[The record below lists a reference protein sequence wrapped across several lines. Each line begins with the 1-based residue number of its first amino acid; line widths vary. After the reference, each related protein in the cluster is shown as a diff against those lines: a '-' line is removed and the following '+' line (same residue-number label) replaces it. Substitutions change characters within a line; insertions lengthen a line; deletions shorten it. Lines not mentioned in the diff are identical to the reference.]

1 MKKFVAAEIAELN
14 INETAN
20 GLFDAC
26 IEVWPVLDKEDKKP
40 VTPVNPDPEVPT
52 QTENINS

>member
-20 GLFDAC
+20 GVLNAC
-26 IEVWPVLDKEDKKP
+26 VEVWPLLDKDDKKP
-40 VTPVNPDPEVPT
+40 VTPADPEDKPT
-52 QTENINS
+52 NEASHS